1 MANKHYDINDEME
14 ITIKIKVSNIK
25 ISTYKQLSEED
36 IKDHIQD
43 FKDNISEHL
52 KYEITKEDYFQQE
65 VTDGVDWWS
74 YSTE

>member
-25 ISTYKQLSEED
+25 ISTYQQLSEED

-52 KYEITKEDYFQQE
+52 KHEITKEDYFQQG
-65 VTDGVDWWS
+65 VTGGVDWWS